1 MGRRLLHSA
10 VILWLVQTVCA
21 HGYGAVSGGS
31 TGQGPRPNGHN
42 PQNGGGVGRM
52 LMPSKGVGH
61 TMGPQN
67 GYGGYPSKGTGYGP
81 TAGVSGPNGAKAN
94 GYGAAAG
101 VAHGRSMKGYGGQAG
116 QGHGHQMKGNGYGA
130 QAGGFGGKA
139 TKGLG
144 YGGAGVLGGNGA
156 NGHSAAATKGQGA
169 AAGQPSG
176 NGARANGQGGVG
188 GKPMKGYGRP
198 SYGAVSGPGVGVGPS
213 RGLGVPQL
221 TRNQGRAYNNNG
233 YNGYGAQPM
242 GGYNGG
248 YGHAGSSLGPRY
260 GNGGMKGPKHG
271 SSGVAGVPNGHGV
284 KTNGYAGARASVGHG
299 AIPNGHGYPHGGAT
313 KPANTGYGSFPN
325 GYGNKPKGYGASRG
339 GAVRPQPGFG
349 NGAVHSGYGGKPSG
363 HGVRNGAVL
372 GGYGGNRGGSKP
384 QTTKGVGALLPSQGA
399 KIPGTGYGGPAGG
412 PTGQLAKAANA
423 GYGMMPNGKST
434 MGAGAT
440 NGKGLKGGV
449 FSPAQPSAAPQEAVI
464 LQQAMI
470 QGALSGLPVAPEMTQ
485 EKNQKLPFALP
496 QGKSYKQTPLNLQG
510 IPEPA
515 PAFSHG
521 TDPLAAL
528 ESIPEPGL
536 MGPQG
541 KGLKLSTPVS
551 APVVPQSNPEPEPA
565 SNQGYVTGSAVP
577 EQIGP
582 ETDVVF
588 GVDSTAEAGVS
599 TENIKADPET
609 VSANIA
615 ARLIPEETL
624 TVAVPEPK
632 ETDIQSQPEAAP
644 PHSLGVNGLH
654 AEQTGATENREASL
668 SKGQGAKSAKPDCG
682 PSGIPN
688 GQWMKLPGPDYN
700 AGAGGSTG
708 MQTKGYGASA
718 GGFSNGGGA
727 KANKPGYGTGGYAVP
742 GLSHGYGA
750 GLRYA
755 YAGNPKQP
763 GYGQGAFLGAG
774 YGNPYGG
781 NADVGEASK
790 SGFGNGYIAGVQPD
804 YASLGQGVPAA
815 DAQSGVAAQVPY
827 NGAPIVPAG
836 LDGASQ
842 FELQSAGL
850 VPNGKLGGMYGGM
863 GGVPFG
869 GQTLGMGA
877 EKSSKKYGIGGL
889 QFGAQPL
896 TPGTPGA
903 GKYGYGAGAYGPTGY
918 NGFPSNGQLLGH
930 GSTGHIPGYGQ
941 MLYEAQQAGRSPEA
955 KSAGKYGLAGSPYQ
969 PETLGLGQTGQLAG
983 DYENQGLHHSQP
995 LESAPEAT
1003 AGVEYDAAGL
1013 PYESL
1018 PSELH
1023 SPGKSYVKKQLLT
1036 PAAARESEG
1045 LSVDRYDNV
1054 DYINGH
1060 VQPQVVAYPAATTP
1074 SPTLVSAPS
1083 LTDDA
1088 VPRVGVEDL
1097 PGNTGPVNLSLDSAP
1112 ATETQGVVQVAEE
1125 PDDLLQEQL
1134 PRQIHIQQQLKLHFH
1149 PQGAKNSKHDLSSF
1163 FGNSGFQG

>member
-21 HGYGAVSGGS
+21 HGYGAVSGVS
-31 TGQGPRPNGHN
+31 TGQGPQPNGHK
-42 PQNGGGVGRM
+42 PQNGGGLGRM

-116 QGHGHQMKGNGYGA
+116 QAHGHQMKGNGYGA

-139 TKGLG
+139 NKGLG
-144 YGGAGVLGGNGA
+144 YGAAGVLGGNGA

-198 SYGAVSGPGVGVGPS
+198 SYGAGPGVGVGPS

-260 GNGGMKGPKHG
+260 GNGGMKGPKQG

-284 KTNGYAGARASVGHG
+284 KTNGYAGARASAGHG

-313 KPANTGYGSFPN
+313 KPANTGYGSFLK

-349 NGAVHSGYGGKPSG
+349 NGAVHSGYGSKPTG

-384 QTTKGVGALLPSQGA
+384 QTTKGVAALLPSQGA
-399 KIPGTGYGGPAGG
+399 KIPGYGGAAGG

-423 GYGMMPNGKST
+423 GYGMMPNGKSA

-449 FSPAQPSAAPQEAVI
+449 FPPAQPSAAPQEAVI

-470 QGALSGLPVAPEMTQ
+470 QGALSGLPVAPGMTQ

-510 IPEPA
+510 LPEPA

-528 ESIPEPGL
+528 ESIPELGL

-565 SNQGYVTGSAVP
+565 SNQ
-577 EQIGP
+577 
-582 ETDVVF
+582 
-588 GVDSTAEAGVS
+588 
-599 TENIKADPET
+599 
-609 VSANIA
+609 
-615 ARLIPEETL
+615 
-624 TVAVPEPK
+624 
-632 ETDIQSQPEAAP
+632 
-644 PHSLGVNGLH
+644 
-654 AEQTGATENREASL
+654 ENREASL

-688 GQWMKLPGPDYN
+688 GQWMKLPRPDYN

-718 GGFSNGGGA
+718 GGFPNGGGA

-750 GLRYA
+750 GLRYP

-781 NADVGEASK
+781 NADVGEASQSK

-836 LDGASQ
+836 LDGVSQ
-842 FELQSAGL
+842 FEPQSAGL
-850 VPNGKLGGMYGGM
+850 VPNGKLGGIYGGM
-863 GGVPFG
+863 GSLPFG
-869 GQTLGMGA
+869 AQTLGMGA

-896 TPGTPGA
+896 TPGAPGA

-918 NGFPSNGQLLGH
+918 NGFPSNGQLPGH
-930 GSTGHIPGYGQ
+930 GSTGHIPGKYGYGQ
-941 MLYEAQQAGRSPEA
+941 MLYEAQQAGLSPEA

-969 PETLGLGQTGQLAG
+969 PETLGLGH
-983 DYENQGLHHSQP
+983 YENQGLHHSQP
-995 LESAPEAT
+995 LESASEAT

-1060 VQPQVVAYPAATTP
+1060 VQPQVVAYPAAPTP

-1083 LTDDA
+1083 LTDD
-1088 VPRVGVEDL
+1088 VVLRVGVEDL
-1097 PGNTGPVNLSLDSAP
+1097 PGNMGPVHLSLDSAP
-1112 ATETQGVVQVAEE
+1112 ATETQGGVQVAEE

-1149 PQGAKNSKHDLSSF
+1149 PQGAKNSKHDLNGF